1 MIAINGI
8 EVDEKAVKR
17 LKEKIVLLE
26 SRNINTK
33 QLSDQQMVK
42 KIKDMIEEEAQ
53 CYSNQ

>member
-1 MIAINGI
+1 MKLGNGI
-8 EVDEKAVKR
+8 DVDEKVIKR

-33 QLSDQQMVK
+33 QLSDPQMVK

-53 CYSNQ
+53 CYLNR